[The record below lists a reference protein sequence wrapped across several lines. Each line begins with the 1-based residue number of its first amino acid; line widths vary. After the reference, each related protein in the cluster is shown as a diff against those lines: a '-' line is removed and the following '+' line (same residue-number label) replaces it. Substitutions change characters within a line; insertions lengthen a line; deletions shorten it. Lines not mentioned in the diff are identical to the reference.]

1 MEACKVSL
9 YFLPEADWLVSL
21 MHMYLFTSASQYL
34 ILILDGR
41 VANYIIN
48 SFHVYFRLVPL
59 RRSCL
64 LWKTIY
70 YPFPLLLSDDAK
82 ERLEFES
89 FKKFLEQQTNKPE
102 GNSWWLTAD
111 LFSVRTSGL
120 LVSMQYRSSVVNIQ
134 LWAINKCTPIMS
146 LIHTLSGI
154 WTWLGMLW
162 LSQSG
167 IEVSLEECRF
177 RGWITHVIR

>member
-21 MHMYLFTSASQYL
+21 MHMYLFTCASQYL

-48 SFHVYFRLVPL
+48 SFHVYFTCRLVPL
-59 RRSCL
+59 CCSCL
-64 LWKTIY
+64 RWKTIY

-89 FKKFLEQQTNKPE
+89 FKKFLAQQTNKPE
-102 GNSWWLTAD
+102 GNSWWHTAD
-111 LFSVRTSGL
+111 LFL

-134 LWAINKCTPIMS
+134 LWAINKRTPIMS

-167 IEVSLEECRF
+167 IEVSLEECLF
-177 RGWITHVIR
+177 RGRIILAIR